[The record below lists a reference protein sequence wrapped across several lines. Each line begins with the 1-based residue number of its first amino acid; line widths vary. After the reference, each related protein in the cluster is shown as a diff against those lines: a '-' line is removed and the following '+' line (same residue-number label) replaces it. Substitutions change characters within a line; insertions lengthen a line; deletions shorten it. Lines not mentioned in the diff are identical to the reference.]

1 MFDDA
6 CAIFSSV
13 LHGDVRRNI
22 LAEFSRTNDFG
33 KAKEKLRVGME
44 SNTFDSTKGP
54 IKLSHIVKQLDH
66 RTKDD
71 GFNVLN
77 DWNGETDKLN
87 DTTIPIDLL
96 DFMFEQ
102 TVEKSK
108 EAVVLAVL
116 LDYYFFYMLALLSM
130 RVWDGGSVGNNLY
143 RLAAL
148 LGELQGSNGSGQK
161 FVEDAETLVLVAT
174 SHFEA
179 DEEAYKGLLVKVQ
192 TLNAD
197 CRTRIALAHVPV
209 LSSHLRFGFEATYG
223 RDVLTMR
230 KDNAPDYPWLC
241 FGLATLMNAFD
252 QGVEGVQRDKV
263 LEALLNGLSP
273 DTRAFVGKP
282 PEFMSGL
289 SALSSFRV
297 QFNEHKDDLLT
308 LFLNYQPNDDKF
320 SPLSLYFNFAHNV
333 LKAIVVD
340 AMLMGSVTTLS
351 LNALLSAYPDTNSE
365 LMTREQLAKRLMD
378 YARLSPDRIRG
389 RPVPVIFYE
398 SRKGRRAFIDTLNRI
413 D

>member
-6 CAIFSSV
+6 CEVFSSV
-13 LHGDVRRNI
+13 LNGGARRQI
-22 LAEFSRTNDFG
+22 LAELSRTNDFG
-33 KAKEKLRVGME
+33 KAKEKLRVEME
-44 SNTFDSTKGP
+44 SNTFDSTNGP
-54 IKLSHIVKQLDH
+54 IRLSRVVNQLDR

-77 DWNGETDKLN
+77 DWNGQTDKLN
-87 DTTIPIDLL
+87 ETTIPIDLL

-102 TVEKSK
+102 SVEKPK
-108 EAVVLAVL
+108 EATVLAIL
-116 LDYYFFYMLALLSM
+116 LDYYFFYLLALLSM
-130 RVWDGGSVGNNLY
+130 RVWDSGSVGNNLY
-143 RLAAL
+143 RLTGL
-148 LGELQGSNGSGQK
+148 LGELQGINGSGQK

-179 DEEAYKGLLVKVQ
+179 DEDAYKGLLVKVQ
-192 TLNAD
+192 ALNAD
-197 CRTRIALAHVPV
+197 CRIRIALAHVSV

-223 RDVLTMR
+223 RDVLAMR
-230 KDNAPDYPWLC
+230 KDNVPDYPWLC

-252 QGVEGVQRDKV
+252 QGVKGIQRDKV
-263 LEALLNGLSP
+263 LEGLLNGLSP

-282 PEFMSGL
+282 PEFMSDV
-289 SALSSFRV
+289 SSLSSFRV
-297 QFNEHKDDLLT
+297 QFNEHKDELLT
-308 LFLNYQPNDDKF
+308 LFPNYQPNDNQF

-340 AMLMGSVTTLS
+340 AMLTGRVTTLS
-351 LNALLSAYPDTNSE
+351 LNSLLSAYPDVHSE
-365 LMTREQLAKRLMD
+365 SMTREQLVKRLMD

-389 RPVPVIFYE
+389 RLVPVIFYE